1 MRTLIPLLALCL
13 LLAACDR
20 TDTAQQARIAALEK
34 QAAELRDE
42 NTSQSA
48 ELQRLRDGPA
58 VRPAPDRPAAPAD
71 HTDEL
76 RQAIARLEKRVAEL
90 EAAPKPAPPANPEP
104 EPESKPDKAE
114 PAQPATVNPER
125 ELEAVWPLVQ
135 SGADAGAIDE
145 LSGLAMRGDKSFR
158 DTVIQR
164 LRDWVKQEPE
174 NARARL
180 ALAVLLT
187 TRFIDLRNEPMKQGA
202 LAAEVKQEIE
212 KALEIDPGYYDAVHF
227 LSILKVNYPSFTPE
241 FKGAKTDLDKALEMQ
256 AQLPWEERFCDVYA
270 AYGMWYRVQKK
281 YDDAL
286 ARVNDGLQ
294 KSSQNAGL
302 LAEKANIE
310 IARGE

>member
-1 MRTLIPLLALCL
+1 MRTLIPLLALCV

-20 TDTAQQARIAALEK
+20 TDPAQQARIAALET

-42 NTSQSA
+42 STRQSA
-48 ELQRLRDGPA
+48 ELQRLRDESA
-58 VRPAPDRPAAPAD
+58 SRPAPDRAAAPAD

-90 EAAPKPAPPANPEP
+90 EAAPKPAPPARPEP
-104 EPESKPDKAE
+104 DSRTDQTE
-114 PAQPATVNPER
+114 PAQPSPPNPER

-135 SGADAGAIDE
+135 SGADASAIDE

-212 KALEIDPGYYDAVHF
+212 RALEIDPGYYDAVHF
-227 LSILKVNYPSFTPE
+227 LAILKVNYPSFTPE

-310 IARGE
+310 KARGE